1 MKKEI
6 KQIKVKTIFGGHQIY
21 QEIVNY
27 PPQGVE
33 YLGVSKETVSG
44 KYYESKKMK
53 EKLGAMIQKL
63 KVPRMIYVKPGNYDL
78 IHSSRGIIPLNR
90 KPWVIDMEH
99 VHSFFGLNPKL
110 IKNKFWKKFI
120 EKKLAS
126 KYCKGILCHCEATQK
141 AFFHYLDCSKFK
153 DKIKVLYP
161 SSHIIPIKKK
171 ISDKIRILAVLS
183 CFDAKAGPQV
193 LKIFSKIEKKYPNV
207 EFWIRADVPEE
218 LKKKFDL
225 KNVKYMEYLSNIISR
240 EKLSKEIYSQ
250 CDILFYPTLC
260 DSFGYSLIDAM
271 IAKMPIVATNLFAVP
286 EIVKDGENGIIVKIP
301 GYKLEEGYI
310 QSFPKSK
317 MKSRTE
323 KKFID
328 DCYKALEK
336 LIKNKSLRKKM
347 GQRGFEIISK
357 GAFSIATRNKK
368 LRKIYREA
376 LNENS
381 SDK

>member
-193 LKIFSKIEKKYPNV
+193 LKVFSKIEKKYPNV
-207 EFWIRADVPEE
+207 EFWIRADVPEQM
-218 LKKKFDL
+218 KKKFNL
-225 KNVKYMEYLSNIISR
+225 KNVKYMKYLGDIIPR
-240 EKLSKEIYSQ
+240 EKLLKDIYSE

-271 IAKMPIVATNLFAVP
+271 IAKMPIVGTNLFAVP

-301 GYKLEEGYI
+301 SYKLKEGYV
-310 QSFPKSK
+310 QSFSQSK
-317 MKSRTE
+317 MRGKTE
-323 KKFID
+323 KKFIA
-328 DCYKALEK
+328 DCYGALVK
-336 LIKNKSLRKKM
+336 LIESKSLREAM
-347 GQRGFEIISK
+347 GQKSFGRISK
-357 GAFSIATRNKK
+357 GNLSINARNKK
-368 LRKIYREA
+368 LEKIYEKA
-376 LNENS
+376 I
-381 SDK
+381 K